1 MLCSYRTPCVTSLNS
16 LNSIERLRQ
25 LLIVQTMERTQIKM
39 MELLL
44 WPHFKKVSPFI
55 IAEYLSIFCHYACG
69 SPFLIPLTM
78 VSCETGPSSHSKSS
92 ERRKEA
98 TN

>member
-44 WPHFKKVSPFI
+44 WPHFKKISPFI
-55 IAEYLSIFCHYACG
+55 IAEYLSILSLRLRISLFNPYDDG
-69 SPFLIPLTM
+69 VL
-78 VSCETGPSSHSKSS
+78 
-92 ERRKEA
+92 
-98 TN
+98 